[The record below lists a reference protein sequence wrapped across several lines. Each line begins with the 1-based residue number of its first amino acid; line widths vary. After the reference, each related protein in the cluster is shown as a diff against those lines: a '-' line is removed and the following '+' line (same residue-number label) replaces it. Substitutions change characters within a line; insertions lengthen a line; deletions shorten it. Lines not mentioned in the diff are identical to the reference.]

1 MEVAQGL
8 QYKADRA
15 KRGAMVKAAN
25 PLNEVVKVRASRGQ
39 PLKGHRASVGDR
51 LQRVHQVLRSEQ
63 GQHHFLAPILARR
76 APQHRHRGQRELL
89 LLSMGELRDLG
100 PVVSSHTRLC

>member
-39 PLKGHRASVGDR
+39 PLKGHQASVGDR
-51 LQRVHQVLRSEQ
+51 LQRVHQMPRSSTTSL
-63 GQHHFLAPILARR
+63 HRFWRDAPHSTDIA
-76 APQHRHRGQRELL
+76 A
-89 LLSMGELRDLG
+89 S
-100 PVVSSHTRLC
+100 VSCAC